1 MKLHLQFSIIV
12 KFNKP
17 IDLTRL
23 AFDALM
29 DMVLLLTSDNN
40 TRFDG
45 RGEKRR
51 VTGNRG
57 NAPVMELMTFHKRSI
72 ARRGISLDLY
82 DFGTLRV
89 VNDPRI
95 EHHITH
101 RSPPT

>member
-12 KFNKP
+12 RFDLINKH
-17 IDLTRL
+17 IDLTGQ

-29 DMVLLLTSDNN
+29 DMVMLLTSDTN

-57 NAPVMELMTFHKRSI
+57 NAPVMELMTFHKRSMYLTGSVRIRDI
-72 ARRGISLDLY
+72 ASG
-82 DFGTLRV
+82 
-89 VNDPRI
+89 
-95 EHHITH
+95 E
-101 RSPPT
+101 